1 VTPCVLK
8 FGRHCWRSLIRALQ
22 AVLCV
27 LLPALAISHHK
38 DRAVDKHVFIALLLM
53 TLAPALHLL
62 QSAGVAVTLAE
73 GTFGARAVAGSYI
86 AAQLYAFA
94 VVFLRCVEGGSIHAE
109 QLRDSYIPCSFDF

>member
-1 VTPCVLK
+1 MLK

-27 LLPALAISHHK
+27 LLPALAIAHHK
-38 DRAVDKHVFIALLLM
+38 GRADDKHVFIALLLM

-62 QSAGVAVTLAE
+62 QSVGVAVTL
-73 GTFGARAVAGSYI
+73 GTYGARAVAGSYI

-94 VVFLRCVEGGSIHAE
+94 VVFLRCVDRSIVDAV
-109 QLRDSYIPCSFDF
+109 QRSPDSV